1 MLSRPKNT
9 TKALTIGGEYRSK
22 VCSSYCFLL
31 RAHSTLSRVI
41 HESKLDLKLVQRA
54 LCSLRQKL
62 ATCMLVGAG
71 LLAGATAQ
79 AQTCG
84 VGVPVG
90 NRFAL
95 GDYTTVPPAT
105 GGPALPQSL
114 APITSVGGSVT
125 LVGSAS
131 STPTGLTNTG
141 YQWGLGNQAF
151 RPASNAQANV
161 SASALGPW
169 AIQTRNP
176 GVTFLT
182 DYAFTTVIDFTT
194 GPYRPRG
201 LSFLLADVDNNA
213 DLTTVRIF
221 SGSSLVT
228 YSYALNPGNTTIKV
242 QSGVPTASGP
252 FTNVTSGTSL
262 SFLSTPSFNAA
273 PNQANYYEGV
283 ITITP
288 DASKLIDRIEVT
300 RVIFVGTASGN
311 ASVGIGNFC
320 WDTNEGVTVSGN
332 VYNDPSGV
340 SDSLV
345 AGTGTNAS
353 SAALTAYLLNTATNI
368 VSSSVVSA
376 SGTYSFAL
384 VPAGT
389 YTVVLSNTPALIV
402 GSPGPAPSLPAP
414 WVNTGENIG
423 AGAGSDGTVDGRS
436 RPFAVT
442 STAVINVNFGIA
454 QAVNLSVTKTNLV
467 SSLQAGGTT
476 SYTVTVANS
485 GPANAAGAAIKD
497 VPSAGL
503 SCTVASCT
511 PAGGA
516 TCPSPLASVLTPAG
530 GSITNFPSASSL
542 VFTVNC
548 GVTATGV

>member
-1 MLSRPKNT
+1 MKKCL
-9 TKALTIGGEYRSK
+9 KAAFPS
-22 VCSSYCFLL
+22 
-31 RAHSTLSRVI
+31 A
-41 HESKLDLKLVQRA
+41 QRA
-54 LCSLRQKL
+54 CVDFLQKAAACL
-62 ATCMLVGAG
+62 FVGAG
-71 LLAGATAQ
+71 LLLSAAAQ

-84 VGVPVG
+84 AGVPAG
-90 NRFAL
+90 NRFPL
-95 GDYTTVPPAT
+95 GDYTTVSPAT
-105 GGPALPQSL
+105 GGPALPQTL

-131 STPTGLTNTG
+131 STPAGLTNTG
-141 YQWGLGNQAF
+141 YQWGLGNQSF

-161 SASALGPW
+161 SAADLGPW

-201 LSFLLADVDNNA
+201 LSYLLADVDNNA
-213 DLTTVRIF
+213 DLTTVKIF

-228 YSYALNPGNTTIKV
+228 YSYTLNPGNTTVKV

-262 SFLSTPSFNAA
+262 SFLSTPAFNAS

-288 DASKLIDRIEVT
+288 DPSKLIDRIEVT
-300 RVIFVGTASGN
+300 RVIFVGAASGN

-320 WDTNEGVTVSGN
+320 WDTNEGVSISGN
-332 VYNDPSGV
+332 VYNDPSGI

-353 SAALTAYLLNTATNI
+353 SAALTAYLLSTASNI

-376 SGTYSFAL
+376 SGTYSFSA

-389 YTVVLSNTPALIV
+389 YTVVLSNTAALAV
-402 GSPGPAPSLPAP
+402 GAPGPVPSLPAT
-414 WVNTGENIG
+414 WINTGENIG
-423 AGAGSDGTVDGRS
+423 SGAGSDGAVDGRS

-442 STAVINVNFGIA
+442 ATAVTNVNFGIA
-454 QAVNLSVTKTNLV
+454 QAVNLSISKTNLV
-467 SSLQAGGTT
+467 STLQAGSTT

-485 GPANAAGAAIKD
+485 GPANAAGAVIKD
-497 VPSAGL
+497 VPSPGL
-503 SCTVASCT
+503 SCNVAACT
-511 PAGGA
+511 PASGA
-516 TCPSPLASVLTPAG
+516 TCPSPLANLLTPAG
-530 GSITNFPSASSL
+530 GSITDFPSASSL
-542 VFTVNC
+542 VITVNC